1 MSPKSIPVQSNLNAE
16 QKIEF
21 LFREYYAQLCRDVNK
36 LLRDESLSED
46 LVQEVFIKVWE
57 KKNHV
62 EVDDRFIF
70 YLKRSCYHAA
80 LKSLSSKS
88 YRLETETDTNVSTTD
103 KTDDQMLATEL
114 DIKIKSAIANL
125 PEKTQLVFTLSR
137 YEELSYKEIAL
148 QMGLSI
154 KAIEKHMGK
163 ALKLLKSALNE
174 HLLSL
179 LILSDYFLWKK
190 SPFEVGLSTI

>member
-1 MSPKSIPVQSNLNAE
+1 
-16 QKIEF
+16 
-21 LFREYYAQLCRDVNK
+21 
-36 LLRDESLSED
+36 
-46 LVQEVFIKVWE
+46 
-57 KKNHV
+57 
-62 EVDDRFIF
+62 
-70 YLKRSCYHAA
+70 
-80 LKSLSSKS
+80 
-88 YRLETETDTNVSTTD
+88 
-103 KTDDQMLATEL
+103 
-114 DIKIKSAIANL
+114 IANL

-179 LILSDYFLWKK
+179 LILSDYFL
-190 SPFEVGLSTI
+190 

>member
-80 LKSLSSKS
+80 LKFLSSKS

-103 KTDDQMLATEL
+103 KTDDQMLATRL

-179 LILSDYFLWKK
+179 LILSDYFL
-190 SPFEVGLSTI
+190 